1 MKLKYIFAVGV
12 MALLASCDE
21 SRFLDIKPQGTLNDD
36 LLSSADGVE
45 LLVTSAYAGLKG
57 PNRDMHWVPMTNWTY
72 GEVRSDNAYKGGGG
86 VNDGDFCTLLETF
99 KIDATWGNAD
109 EKWFQLY
116 CCLQRC
122 NSALRVMNTLD
133 ENALPMIKSRK
144 AEMKVIRAHFFFEL
158 VRLFKQVPYFDE
170 NVENDDYKYIP
181 NNQFTREELLGKIAQ
196 EFLDA
201 ANDLPD
207 TQSQVGRVT
216 KNIAYAYAAKAR
228 LYQAYRQ
235 DDNNQVVAID
245 KQLLAEVVTLCDKVG
260 AQGKAYTLLND
271 FQKLDQLEYENGV
284 ESVFAVQYS
293 MDDETDGAGNI
304 NWSNLL
310 NAPKGP
316 YGGDGF
322 FLPSQNLRNAYKTD
336 NY

>member
-170 NVENDDYKYIP
+170 NV
-181 NNQFTREELLGKIAQ
+181 
-196 EFLDA
+196 
-201 ANDLPD
+201 
-207 TQSQVGRVT
+207 
-216 KNIAYAYAAKAR
+216 
-228 LYQAYRQ
+228 
-235 DDNNQVVAID
+235 
-245 KQLLAEVVTLCDKVG
+245 
-260 AQGKAYTLLND
+260 
-271 FQKLDQLEYENGV
+271 
-284 ESVFAVQYS
+284 
-293 MDDETDGAGNI
+293 
-304 NWSNLL
+304 
-310 NAPKGP
+310 
-316 YGGDGF
+316 
-322 FLPSQNLRNAYKTD
+322 
-336 NY
+336 

>member
-1 MKLKYIFAVGV
+1 MKLKYIFAAGV
-12 MALLASCDE
+12 MALLASCNE

-36 LLSSADGVE
+36 LLASADGVE

-57 PNRDMHWVPMTNWTY
+57 PNREMHWVPMTNWTY

-99 KIDATWGNAD
+99 KIDATWSNAD

-133 ENALPMIKSRK
+133 ENSLSILKSRK

-181 NNQFTREELLGKIAQ
+181 NNQYTREELLGKIAQ

-201 ANDLPD
+201 ADDLPD
-207 TQSQVGRVT
+207 TQSQVGRIT
-216 KNIAYAYAAKAR
+216 KNIA
-228 LYQAYRQ
+228 
-235 DDNNQVVAID
+235 
-245 KQLLAEVVTLCDKVG
+245 
-260 AQGKAYTLLND
+260 
-271 FQKLDQLEYENGV
+271 
-284 ESVFAVQYS
+284 
-293 MDDETDGAGNI
+293 
-304 NWSNLL
+304 
-310 NAPKGP
+310 
-316 YGGDGF
+316 
-322 FLPSQNLRNAYKTD
+322 
-336 NY
+336 